1 MEKHGTNKDRLTPID
16 IEKFKATLLAKR
28 NEILSNV
35 VSMENETLRRETSD
49 LLYTADIETDND
61 DLENILGLMQSE
73 RKILAEID
81 NALKSI
87 EDGTYGICEGN
98 GEQIP
103 QERLEAIPWT
113 RYCVG
118 CAKLLEKG
126 LLAGKDNDNHDEL
139 YYDESN

>member
-1 MEKHGTNKDRLTPID
+1 MVKPRPNKSMLTSAD
-16 IEKFKATLLAKR
+16 IKKFKFALLAKR

-35 VSMENETLRRETSD
+35 VSMENETLRRERSD
-49 LLYTADIETDND
+49 LVNMPTDLADMAAEND
-61 DLENILGLMQSE
+61 DLENVLGLMQSE

-81 NALKSI
+81 YALRCI

-103 QERLEAIPWT
+103 HERLEAIPWT

-126 LLAGKDNDNHDEL
+126 LLAGKDNDDHDEL
-139 YYDESN
+139 Y

>member
-1 MEKHGTNKDRLTPID
+1 MRKRRLNKSSLTPAD
-16 IEKFKATLLAKR
+16 MKKFKAALLAKR

-35 VSMENETLRRETSD
+35 VSMENETLRRERGD
-49 LLYTADIETDND
+49 LLNMPTDLADMAAEND
-61 DLENILGLMQSE
+61 DLENVLGLMQSE

-81 NALKSI
+81 YALRCI

-103 QERLEAIPWT
+103 HERLEAIPWT

-118 CAKLLEKG
+118 CAELLEKG
-126 LLAGKDNDNHDEL
+126 LLAGKDNDDHDEL
-139 YYDESN
+139 Y